1 MNHLETKSIDRL
13 FDAILRL
20 ESREDCRRF
29 FEDICTIKEVRDMAQ
44 RLDVAILLDQ
54 GRNYQDISAITKVSS
69 ATISRVNR
77 CLVYGNG
84 GYKNVIDKIPE
95 EDKKEI

>member
-20 ESREDCRRF
+20 ESREECRQF

-54 GRNYQDISAITKVSS
+54 GRNYQDISALTKVSS

-84 GYKNVIDKIPE
+84 GYKNVIDKIPA

>member
-1 MNHLETKSIDRL
+1 MNHLETKSIQRL

-20 ESREDCRRF
+20 ETREECLQF
-29 FEDICTIKEVRDMAQ
+29 FEDVCTIKEVRDMAQ

-54 GRNYQDISAITKVSS
+54 GRNYQDISALTKVSS

-84 GYKNVIDKIPE
+84 GYKSAIDKIPQ
-95 EDKKEI
+95 EDKQEI